1 MKKAISL
8 LMVFLV
14 VLTLLGPV
22 SAQPKTSAQ
31 LDSNEM
37 LQISGGK
44 SGCSSGGGIGCCCL
58 DLWVAQIC
66 ICVASPVFA

>member
-1 MKKAISL
+1 
-8 LMVFLV
+8 MVFLV

-44 SGCSSGGGIGCCCL
+44 SGCSAYAGISCCCL
-58 DLWVAQIC
+58 DLWVIQFCFCAY
-66 ICVASPVFA
+66 VPFLA